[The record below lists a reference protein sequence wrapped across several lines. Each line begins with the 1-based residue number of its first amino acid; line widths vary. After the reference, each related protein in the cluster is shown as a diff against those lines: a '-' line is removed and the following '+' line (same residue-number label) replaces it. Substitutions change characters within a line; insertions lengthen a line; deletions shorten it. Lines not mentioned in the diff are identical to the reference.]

1 MSESFEWAVAGTVVV
16 AAGAVA
22 LAAAA
27 FLAVPM
33 VAYSW
38 SWWRLWFEV

>member
-1 MSESFEWAVAGTVVV
+1 MRDTFEWAVAGVVV
-16 AAGAVA
+16 VVAGAVA

-33 VAYSW
+33 VDYAFT
-38 SWWRLWFEV
+38 WWGLALGL

>member
-1 MSESFEWAVAGTVVV
+1 MPESFEWAVAGVVV
-16 AAGAVA
+16 VVAGAVA

-38 SWWRLWFEV
+38 SYWKLVFSL

>member
-1 MSESFEWAVAGTVVV
+1 MPESFEWAVAGVVV
-16 AAGAVA
+16 VVAGAVA

-33 VAYSW
+33 VAYSYA
-38 SWWRLWFEV
+38 WWRLWFEV